1 MLGGCGLSCF
11 CCAFT
16 ASTRTSSKPRQLLP
30 QVVGYILILANAF
43 GCGWAADQTGTRL
56 FGERNYMLCIF
67 SLLCMLSL
75 QFMCEHHREVHHGQ
89 LPCRFE
95 GRTWQVLNVK

>member
-30 QVVGYILILANAF
+30 QVVGYVLILANAF

-75 QFMCEHHREVHHGQ
+75 QFMCEHHR
-89 LPCRFE
+89 
-95 GRTWQVLNVK
+95 